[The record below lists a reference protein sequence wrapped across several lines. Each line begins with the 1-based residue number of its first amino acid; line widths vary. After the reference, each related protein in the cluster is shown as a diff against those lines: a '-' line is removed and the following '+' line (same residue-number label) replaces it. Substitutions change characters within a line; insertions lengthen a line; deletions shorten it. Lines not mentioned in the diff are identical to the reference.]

1 MKLHIKEINESNKL
15 SDFKGNSR
23 EGSPTRVRVK
33 ATGET
38 GWVYSVVNDKIS
50 KGIRVI
56 YDNRPGMYPDFFTT
70 DEVEII
76 ESNNSKNYYRESL
89 TMKSL
94 EKLLFKFIK
103 TNPNI
108 EFYSSNSNE
117 SVTIYS
123 YGKTDYIALAK
134 EFAEYIKQNNPSEA
148 ENIKLMADAM
158 YDDSYSVICPC
169 GKRKSVYFNFSDNT
183 NDNDD
188 SDIYVEYTYVLD

>member
-1 MKLHIKEINESNKL
+1 M
-15 SDFKGNSR
+15 D
-23 EGSPTRVRVK
+23 
-33 ATGET
+33 
-38 GWVYSVVNDKIS
+38 SVVNDKIS

-89 TMKSL
+89 TIKSL

-103 TNPNI
+103 NSPNI
-108 EFYSSNSNE
+108 EFYSSDSNE
-117 SVTIYS
+117 AVTIYS
-123 YGKTDYIALAK
+123 YGKTDYITLAK
-134 EFAEYIKQNNPSEA
+134 EFAKYLKQNNPSET
-148 ENIKLMADAM
+148 ENIELVADAM
-158 YDDSYSVICPC
+158 YDDTYAVICPC

-183 NDNDD
+183 NDDDD

>member
-38 GWVYSVVNDKIS
+38 GWVDSVVNDKIS

-76 ESNNSKNYYRESL
+76 ESNNSKNYYR
-89 TMKSL
+89 
-94 EKLLFKFIK
+94 
-103 TNPNI
+103 
-108 EFYSSNSNE
+108 
-117 SVTIYS
+117 
-123 YGKTDYIALAK
+123 
-134 EFAEYIKQNNPSEA
+134 
-148 ENIKLMADAM
+148 
-158 YDDSYSVICPC
+158 
-169 GKRKSVYFNFSDNT
+169 
-183 NDNDD
+183 
-188 SDIYVEYTYVLD
+188 